1 MVTEVTH
8 SARGIPFAFSS
19 GVNTDSIPGPPIVV
33 AVVDTNPE
41 IVRMLRI
48 SLEKAGFVAL
58 AIYVEDIKTGSANLK
73 SMLQEHDPRVIVYDI
88 APPYDQNLRFLE
100 HLRTTTEFQHRKF
113 VLMSVNVRA
122 AQEFVGSGETVHEVV
137 GKDADILEIVRA
149 VKEASRSRPTK

>member
-1 MVTEVTH
+1 MEITQ
-8 SARGIPFAFSS
+8 SRRGTAFAFSS
-19 GVNTDSIPGPPIVV
+19 GVNTDPNAGPPIVV
-33 AVVDTNPE
+33 AIVDTNPE

-58 AIYVEDIKTGSANLK
+58 AIFVEDIKTGSANLK

-100 HLRTTTEFQHRKF
+100 HLRTTTDFQHRKF
-113 VLMSVNVRA
+113 VLMSVNVRV
-122 AQEFVGSGETVHEVV
+122 AQEFVGREETVHEVL
-137 GKDADILEIVRA
+137 GKDTDILEIVRA